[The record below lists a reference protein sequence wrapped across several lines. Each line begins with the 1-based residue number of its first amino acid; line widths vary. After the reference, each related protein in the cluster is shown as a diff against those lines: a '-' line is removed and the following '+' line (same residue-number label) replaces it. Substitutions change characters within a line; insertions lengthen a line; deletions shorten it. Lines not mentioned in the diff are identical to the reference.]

1 MSIDEYRRLQG
12 GKKMSLLESRTPS
25 AFESIMRGLN
35 EAHDYANGKDI
46 GAVVHVADVFRQEPE
61 RSPGT

>member
-1 MSIDEYRRLQG
+1 
-12 GKKMSLLESRTPS
+12 MSLLESRTPS

-46 GAVVHVADVFRQEPE
+46 GAVVHVADAFRQEPE